1 VRKGLIIQLLLLSVV
16 IGAISF
22 AFSFWID
29 WLPESGAKEAG
40 RIHDLYVVTSIIC
53 LVIFSLVAAVSIYTL
68 VKFRVPDDDEEDGK
82 PIHGNTMLEIIW
94 TAVPTA
100 LVVAIGVFSA
110 VVLVKNEDN
119 ADGRPVIN
127 VKGWQFAWEFQYPE
141 LGDVYV
147 GELHVAVGTPIELKL
162 QSPDVIHSFWVPE
175 WSVKQDVVPGTV
187 QHLLVTPTKVGT
199 FPIVCTELCGLGHS
213 TMRNRVIVQTPEEYE
228 AWIAEMKA
236 GGGDAP
242 AEGEGA
248 AAGATA
254 SVPAG
259 DG

>member
-1 VRKGLIIQLLLLSVV
+1 
-16 IGAISF
+16 
-22 AFSFWID
+22 
-29 WLPESGAKEAG
+29 
-40 RIHDLYVVTSIIC
+40 
-53 LVIFSLVAAVSIYTL
+53 
-68 VKFRVPDDDEEDGK
+68 
-82 PIHGNTMLEIIW
+82 M
-94 TAVPTA
+94 
-100 LVVAIGVFSA
+100 
-110 VVLVKNEDN
+110 
-119 ADGRPVIN
+119 IN

-141 LGDVYV
+141 LGDAYV
-147 GELHVAVGTPIELKL
+147 GELHVPVGTPIELKL
-162 QSPDVIHSFWVPE
+162 ESPDVIHSFWVPE

-187 QHLLVTPTKVGT
+187 QRLLVTPTKVGT

-228 AWIAEMKA
+228 AWLAEMKA

-248 AAGATA
+248 AAGATV